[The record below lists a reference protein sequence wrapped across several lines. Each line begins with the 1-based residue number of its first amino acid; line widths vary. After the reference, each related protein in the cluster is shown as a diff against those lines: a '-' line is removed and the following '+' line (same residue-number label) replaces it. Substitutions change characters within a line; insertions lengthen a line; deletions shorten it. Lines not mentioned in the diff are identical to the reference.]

1 MFINARQN
9 EGVIPTLFGSSAPY
23 WAASGRVY
31 FDGAF
36 YDGDHVRKS
45 SYDYSYVSGGYVY
58 AAGVSGNGTAYM
70 RFAYDTWYWGDT
82 AGDVTYYHPE
92 P

>member
-1 MFINARQN
+1 MFITARQR

-36 YDGDHVRKS
+36 YDANHVIRSTSGS
-45 SYDYSYVSGGYVY
+45 SYASGGYVY
-58 AAGVSGNGTAYM
+58 ASGLSDNGTAYM

-82 AGDVTYYHPE
+82 PGAKNSYHPE